1 MNRVKVKTREQV
13 KSVKALDKAAIAGV
27 RMKNAYIRTKE
38 KAMTNWEERQN
49 SPGNFAGEQVQD
61 ATRMVA
67 RNAIHTAWLGSK
79 IIRKGR
85 AGFRRYKDKKGE
97 APPAGNEAA
106 ASKGP
111 TYKRAASPADATES
125 PRLDPVM
132 QKRQYRKYFSRFRKT
147 PLQKVSEGPAP
158 SPYLTIP
165 DLVTER
171 GREFAKK
178 QAAKRRVGMRG
189 IKTKK
194 KLSFIQKENPTP
206 DFLPTTSH
214 EMLPKTALQ
223 DKEASPALP
232 SRKLLVQ
239 KKRTVQIVSSE
250 NRSLWDAL
258 LQRAGAGGGN
268 GEVLVSVA
276 LS

>member
-1 MNRVKVKTREQV
+1 MNRVKVKTKEQI
-13 KSVKALDKAAIAGV
+13 KSIKALDKAAIAEV

-38 KAMTNWEERQN
+38 KAMTNREERQN
-49 SPGNFAGEQVQD
+49 SPTNFAGEQVQD

-125 PRLDPVM
+125 PHLDPVM
-132 QKRQYRKYFSRFRKT
+132 QKRQFRKYFSRFRKT

-158 SPYLTIP
+158 SPYLTTP

-189 IKTKK
+189 IKTKEK
-194 KLSFIQKENPTP
+194 ISFIQQENPTP

>member
-38 KAMTNWEERQN
+38 KAMTNREERQN
-49 SPGNFAGEQVQD
+49 SPTNFAGEQVQD

-106 ASKGP
+106 ASKGS
-111 TYKRAASPADATES
+111 TYKRAASPADATKS

-132 QKRQYRKYFSRFRKT
+132 QKRQFRKYFSRFRKT

-158 SPYLTIP
+158 SPYLTTP

-178 QAAKRRVGMRG
+178 QAAKRRWVCGGSRQRRRSPLFSRRIRHLIFYRRLPMKCCQKLPCRIKRLLRLCHPENCWYRKRG
-189 IKTKK
+189 
-194 KLSFIQKENPTP
+194 QY
-206 DFLPTTSH
+206 
-214 EMLPKTALQ
+214 
-223 DKEASPALP
+223 
-232 SRKLLVQ
+232 R
-239 KKRTVQIVSSE
+239 
-250 NRSLWDAL
+250 
-258 LQRAGAGGGN
+258 
-268 GEVLVSVA
+268 
-276 LS
+276 

>member
-1 MNRVKVKTREQV
+1 MNRVKVKTKEQI
-13 KSVKALDKAAIAGV
+13 KSIKALDKAAIAEV

-38 KAMTNWEERQN
+38 KAMTNREERQN

-85 AGFRRYKDKKGE
+85 AGSRRYKDKKGE
-97 APPAGNEAA
+97 APPAGYEAA

-111 TYKRAASPADATES
+111 TYKRAASPADATVS
-125 PRLDPVM
+125 PHLDPVM
-132 QKRQYRKYFSRFRKT
+132 QKRQYQKYFSRFRKI

-158 SPYLTIP
+158 SPYLTTP

-189 IKTKK
+189 IKTKEK
-194 KLSFIQKENPTP
+194 ISFIQQENPTP

-250 NRSLWDAL
+250 NRSLWVAL
-258 LQRAGAGGGN
+258 LQWAGAGGGN

>member
-1 MNRVKVKTREQV
+1 MKVKTKEQI
-13 KSVKALDKAAIAGV
+13 KSIKALDKAAIAEV

-38 KAMTNWEERQN
+38 KAMTNREERQN
-49 SPGNFAGEQVQD
+49 SPTNFAGEQVQD

-85 AGFRRYKDKKGE
+85 AGSRRYKDKKGE
-97 APPAGNEAA
+97 APPAGYEAA

-111 TYKRAASPADATES
+111 TYKRAASPADATVS
-125 PRLDPVM
+125 PHLDPVM
-132 QKRQYRKYFSRFRKT
+132 QKRQYQKYFSRFRKI

-158 SPYLTIP
+158 SPYLTTP

-189 IKTKK
+189 IKTKEK
-194 KLSFIQKENPTP
+194 ISFNQQENPTP

-214 EMLPKTALQ
+214 EMLP
-223 DKEASPALP
+223 KEASPALP

-258 LQRAGAGGGN
+258 LQRVGAGGGN